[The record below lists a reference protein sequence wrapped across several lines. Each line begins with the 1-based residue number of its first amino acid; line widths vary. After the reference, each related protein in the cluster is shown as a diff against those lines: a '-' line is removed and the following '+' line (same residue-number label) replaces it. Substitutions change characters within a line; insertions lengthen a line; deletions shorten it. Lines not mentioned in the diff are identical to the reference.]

1 MYALN
6 KIVWVLANPAM
17 VGLLLLLAAFI
28 WRKRWMI
35 ATGLLWVYLWST
47 PIVGCFLGG
56 MLESPYANQIKM
68 KIEDFPSGDA
78 IADLGG
84 GVGFHSSMFPY
95 AQLNSSADRAL
106 HSARLWKA
114 GKAPIVIPSGAG
126 CAMSDGE
133 FLKDLGVPSDAI
145 VIENEARNTEENA
158 KLIEKE
164 LVRRCQP
171 QPSTSTS
178 AKPKVLLV
186 TSAWHMRRSML
197 MFEKYAPEV
206 EAIPVICDV
215 ECLGGASIAYQDF
228 LPSFECAGANGRYFH
243 EWLGIFWYRWFRK

>member
-6 KIVWVLANPAM
+6 KIAWILANPAM
-17 VGLLLLLAAFI
+17 VGLLLLLAALI

-35 ATGLLWVYLWST
+35 ATVLLWVYLWST
-47 PIVGCFLGG
+47 PIVGRFLGG

-68 KIEDFPSGDA
+68 KVKDFPPCDA

-133 FLKDLGVPSDAI
+133 FLKDLGVPEEAI
-145 VIENEARNTEENA
+145 VVENEARNTEENA
-158 KLIEKE
+158 K
-164 LVRRCQP
+164 RCQEVLMHHRQP
-171 QPSTSTS
+171 QPPTSTR
-178 AKPKVLLV
+178 PKVLLV
-186 TSAWHMRRSML
+186 TSAWHMRRSVL
-197 MFEKYAPEV
+197 MFKKYAPEV

-215 ECLGGASIAYQDF
+215 ECLGGASISYQEF